1 MLVSEFLQ
9 FPNKFLQIEANLFSD
24 KESLNLINLYQSMFN
39 QNLTRVDKISNI
51 KEILNICGNAI
62 GKERKKIICL
72 LTFSILQ
79 TSFGRSLIQENER
92 FRQVVFGRYDLFM
105 TEDDQDFV
113 EAMKD
118 RRI

>member
-9 FPNKFLQIEANLFSD
+9 FPNKFIEIEANLFSD
-24 KESLNLINLYQSMFN
+24 KETSNMIHSYQSMFE
-39 QNLTRVDKISNI
+39 QNLSRADKISI
-51 KEILNICGNAI
+51 MKEILKSCENVI

-79 TSFGRSLIQENER
+79 TPFGRSLIQENER
-92 FRQVVFGRYDLFM
+92 FREVVFGRYELFL

-113 EAMKD
+113 EGMRERKL
-118 RRI
+118 